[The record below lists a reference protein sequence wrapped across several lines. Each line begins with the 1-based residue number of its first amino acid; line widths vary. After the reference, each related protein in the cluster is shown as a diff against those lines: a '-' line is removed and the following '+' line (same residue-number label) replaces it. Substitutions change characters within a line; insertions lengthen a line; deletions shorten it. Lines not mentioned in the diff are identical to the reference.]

1 MFYFSFRQGSARSAV
16 SPSVSP
22 MVKNNYS
29 SGRNDDRIANPKT
42 LTFKNSLLKSQTE
55 SSRTVF

>member
-1 MFYFSFRQGSARSAV
+1 
-16 SPSVSP
+16 
-22 MVKNNYS
+22 NNYS

>member
-1 MFYFSFRQGSARSAV
+1 
-16 SPSVSP
+16 

-42 LTFKNSLLKSQTE
+42 LTFK
-55 SSRTVF
+55 